1 MPDYDFKVLSPIDF
15 EILAQALLQK
25 DLKLRLEAF
34 KAGSDQGVDLRY
46 AKNKRHDLIVQCKHY
61 AGSSFAALRRSVARE
76 IPKLRRL
83 WPNRYLLVT
92 SLSLSLA
99 NKETLTKMCSPFI
112 ERTSDIYGREDLNNL
127 LTRYKS
133 VERQT
138 FKLWFS
144 STAVFEEIL
153 EKKVKHV
160 SRDALESIRQKAKYF
175 VQNPS
180 FDKALRILKKR
191 NVCIIAGIPGIGKT
205 TLAEML
211 LLHFIELEYE
221 LVKIESD
228 ISEAR
233 ALDHLTVPRIFYY
246 DDFLGQASF
255 SEKLNKNEDQKLL
268 DFLSAIRRSTVSRM
282 ILTTREYIL
291 NQTKLRYEK
300 IDRSR
305 FDVETCV
312 VDLQEYTRLI
322 RAQILFNHLYFS
334 QLGERY
340 KKAIVRD
347 QRYLGIIDHE
357 NYSPRIIQ
365 VMTDPTWLRG
375 VNPAKYVTTFLT
387 NLDDPHEIWR
397 HAFEQQLSEGAR
409 VLLCLMATL
418 PRDSFLEDVRD
429 AFRQLYR
436 IYSETYHVDTRPS
449 DFRSVLKELDGNF
462 VRFDR
467 EERRTTIT
475 FHNPSIRDFVQ
486 NYLLQ
491 NEDEVLLLLRGA
503 KFFEQLRW
511 LWTFERE
518 GSRKF
523 TFRAMLR
530 RHADT
535 FVSALARTIDLP
547 SYKQRYRLVKGEF
560 RYDPI
565 AIEERVEFLAG
576 VAQTLKHLQLT
587 SVIVDNLNRIKRRV
601 PRGRVDRRDL
611 VRLLEGLTKLPWC
624 AEELKAFIPV
634 ARSAFLRL
642 SDEIREFEAY
652 RTFARAFPTAI
663 DDAAR
668 LHVAEKFSALAER
681 QIYRYDPDAIREY
694 ASQLEDLANEFS
706 VDVTAPIAN
715 LEADARQKEKEA
727 RRRRRTRRS
736 VKRSRPKQNACTNED
751 LASMFAVLA

>member
-1 MPDYDFKVLSPIDF
+1 
-15 EILAQALLQK
+15 
-25 DLKLRLEAF
+25 
-34 KAGSDQGVDLRY
+34 
-46 AKNKRHDLIVQCKHY
+46 
-61 AGSSFAALRRSVARE
+61 
-76 IPKLRRL
+76 
-83 WPNRYLLVT
+83 
-92 SLSLSLA
+92 
-99 NKETLTKMCSPFI
+99 MCAPFI
-112 ERTSDIYGREDLNNL
+112 NRTSDIYGREDLNNL
-127 LTRYKS
+127 LARHKS

-180 FDKALRILKKR
+180 FDKALRILTKR

-211 LLHFIELEYE
+211 LLHFIELRYE

-233 ALDHLTVPRIFYY
+233 ALDHLAVPRIFYY

-268 DFLSAIRRSTVSRM
+268 DFLGAIRRSTVSKM

-312 VDLQEYTRLI
+312 VDLQQYTRLI

-334 QLGERY
+334 PLSDRY
-340 KKAIVRD
+340 KRAIVHD
-347 QRYLGIIDHE
+347 ARYLSIVDHE

-365 VMTDPTWLRG
+365 LMTDPTWLAG
-375 VNPAKYVTTFLT
+375 VTARKYVATFLT

-397 HAFEQQLSEGAR
+397 HAFEHQLSEGAQ

-418 PRDSFLEDVRD
+418 PPDSFLDDVRNG
-429 AFRQLYR
+429 FKLLYR
-436 IYSETYHVDTRPS
+436 TYSETYHVDTRPN
-449 DFRSVLKELDGNF
+449 DLRCVLKELDGNF
-462 VRFDR
+462 IRFDR
-467 EERRTTIT
+467 EDGRTTVT
-475 FHNPSIRDFVQ
+475 FHNPSVRDFIQ

-491 NEDEVLLLLRGA
+491 NEDEVLLLLRGT
-503 KFFEQLRW
+503 KFFEQLVW
-511 LWTFERE
+511 LWNFERE
-518 GSRKF
+518 GSHRF

-530 RHADT
+530 RHSHT

-547 SYKQRYRLVKGEF
+547 GYKQRYRWVEGEF

-565 AIEERVEFLAG
+565 SIEERLEFLTD
-576 VAQTLKHLQLT
+576 VARTLKDSALT
-587 SVIVDNLNRIKRRV
+587 SLIISELERIKRRV
-601 PRGRVDRRDL
+601 QRGRGDRKDL
-611 VRLLEGLTKLPWC
+611 ARLLEGLAKLRWFP
-624 AEELKAFIPV
+624 AKELDELVGV
-634 ARSAFLRL
+634 AQSLFVRV
-642 SDEIREFEAY
+642 SDDIRDFEAY
-652 RTFARAFPTAI
+652 RTFSRVFPAAL
-663 DDAAR
+663 DDTTR
-668 LHVAEKFSALAER
+668 MHVAEKFSELADQE
-681 QIYRYDPDAIREY
+681 IYKHSPDAIREY
-694 ASQLEDLANEFS
+694 ASQLTDLGSEFA
-706 VDVTAPIAN
+706 VDVTHAVTT
-715 LEADARQKEKEA
+715 LEADARRKEKEA
-727 RRRRRTRRS
+727 RRRYRTRRATR
-736 VKRSRPKQNACTNED
+736 RSRLNQNACTDED